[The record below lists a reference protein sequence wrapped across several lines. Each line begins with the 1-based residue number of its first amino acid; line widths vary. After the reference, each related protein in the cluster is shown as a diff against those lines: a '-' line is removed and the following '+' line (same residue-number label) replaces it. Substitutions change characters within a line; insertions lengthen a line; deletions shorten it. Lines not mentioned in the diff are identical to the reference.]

1 MKLSIRHEEISR
13 ALKSYKKGA
22 LLRTFRTI
30 NKLHRSAIDF
40 EKFFAQGMKETLKET
55 WQSHVNVLT
64 HLMDWMTKLLEL
76 YSGENGHEPSSSE
89 KSTSQVEWNSYENS
103 ENMQEFA
110 TRSRTGYF
118 NFQSLINPKLFIFN
132 CVKYFIEIEVKIVEA
147 KKLWNCRMNIFSI
160 ILDKRKKESLLYINC
175 ANLIRKM
182 IFYA

>member
-40 EKFFAQGMKETLKET
+40 EKFFAQGMKETLKQT

-103 ENMQEFA
+103 ENTQEFA

-118 NFQSLINPKLFIFN
+118 NFQSLINPNHLYLVVLNILSTWKLL
-132 CVKYFIEIEVKIVEA
+132 
-147 KKLWNCRMNIFSI
+147 KKFYGYNSQLENIDSFCGMNIFFNYS
-160 ILDKRKKESLLYINC
+160 R
-175 ANLIRKM
+175 
-182 IFYA
+182 